1 MADTEAGPHLT
12 PPVRWGIV
20 GCGDVTEVK
29 SGPAL
34 QRIEGSRLVAVM
46 RRTPHL
52 ARDYAERHGVPRWTD
67 DADAL
72 IHDPEVDAVYVATP
86 PSSHRAYTEAAAA
99 AGKPVYVEKP
109 MAMDEAECDAMVA
122 ACERAGVPLFV
133 AYYRRA
139 LPRFEQVRAWL
150 RAGAI
155 GTPLAVQVLLARTP
169 SADERAGRGGWRVD
183 PAVAGGGYLM
193 DLASH
198 TLDLLDHLLGPID
211 EVRGLADN
219 RSGLYP
225 AEDVVAGAF
234 RFATGVH
241 GSGLWSF
248 TAGVPL
254 DRVTLLGSEGAIR
267 FATFD
272 EAPLEL
278 RRGDEVTRVEIAH
291 PAHVQ
296 EPLLRQVVDALLG
309 RGACASTGHSA
320 RRTNRVLDALLAGY
334 RARPGG
340 RAPG

>member
-1 MADTEAGPHLT
+1 MVGTDARPPLT

-52 ARDYAERHGVPRWTD
+52 ARDYAERHGVLRWTD

-72 IHDPEVDAVYVATP
+72 IRDPEVDAVYVATP
-86 PSSHRAYTEAAAA
+86 PSSHRHYTEAAAA

-109 MAMDEAECDAMVA
+109 MALDEAECDAMVE

-139 LPRFEQVRAWL
+139 LPRFEQVRTWL
-150 RAGAI
+150 GEGAI
-155 GTPLAVQVLLARTP
+155 GEPLAVEVMLARTP
-169 SADERAGRGGWRVD
+169 SAEERAGRGGWRVD
-183 PAVAGGGYLM
+183 PAIAGGGYLM

-211 EVRGLADN
+211 AVRGLADN

-234 RFATGVH
+234 RFASGVH

-248 TAGVPL
+248 TAGVPV
-254 DRVTLLGSEGAIR
+254 DRVTLLGTEGSIH

-272 EAPLEL
+272 EAPVEL
-278 RRGDEVTRVEIAH
+278 RRGDERTRVEIAH

-309 RGACASTGHSA
+309 RGSCASTGRSA
-320 RRTNRVLDALLAGY
+320 RRANRVLDALLADH
-334 RARPGG
+334 RARSGASRPG
-340 RAPG
+340 